1 MFCSPNRRQHM
12 RPRPKMLS
20 LFDATTK
27 EDDDDDVPLIQAL
40 RSGSFSPAASVS
52 SSASIRSNDEK
63 KKKNFIEKK
72 KKNFIHPHYNLS
84 MDDVNDL
91 MMAPECVEEYN
102 ALQQKTPSST
112 RSYLLQDDECYVSME
127 YSNLKQLSSIQR
139 EIKKDSILRKTL
151 IDEELNQLIQIC
163 QDFDYLAGHEFEP
176 EAVEALG
183 IAANQLAYKKKYY
196 DVARSDYVY
205 VPSVAYT
212 IMNGSLLELAS
223 AHYFGKSEEEF
234 LIAYAGAMGSAILTQ
249 KHQYQKYMSQ
259 EREEH
264 PLAEEFDIQSQG
276 DDSQEDAPMVL
287 DPDHVMRLVWGVSP
301 KASSMMGGNHCFT
314 FDDKEEEIQITTQRR
329 GWKMV
334 MQSLLMVVVLGA
346 ASFLLLATEHQQSWM
361 NDVAEVTAASSKA
374 VAAEMPRMVQESW
387 NPVQTWMSESQQ
399 HVSRVGAFWQEQL
412 AALQEHMK
420 EETVPYQVPSSPQNP
435 EVQEKPTTKVVRSP
449 LFGDRSEQ
457 KAFVS
462 AEECQTA
469 INANQEV
476 ATKKLLAN
484 MEGPGVK
491 AIVSTKEFQ
500 SDINANLDVA
510 TMRLLTNMKGP
521 GVRLPAALAPET
533 QSNVVVK
540 KTKTRRINNPIVLNL
555 LY

>member
-1 MFCSPNRRQHM
+1 
-12 RPRPKMLS
+12 
-20 LFDATTK
+20 
-27 EDDDDDVPLIQAL
+27 
-40 RSGSFSPAASVS
+40 
-52 SSASIRSNDEK
+52 
-63 KKKNFIEKK
+63 
-72 KKNFIHPHYNLS
+72 
-84 MDDVNDL
+84 
-91 MMAPECVEEYN
+91 
-102 ALQQKTPSST
+102 
-112 RSYLLQDDECYVSME
+112 
-127 YSNLKQLSSIQR
+127 
-139 EIKKDSILRKTL
+139 
-151 IDEELNQLIQIC
+151 
-163 QDFDYLAGHEFEP
+163 
-176 EAVEALG
+176 
-183 IAANQLAYKKKYY
+183 
-196 DVARSDYVY
+196 
-205 VPSVAYT
+205 
-212 IMNGSLLELAS
+212 
-223 AHYFGKSEEEF
+223 
-234 LIAYAGAMGSAILTQ
+234 
-249 KHQYQKYMSQ
+249 
-259 EREEH
+259 
-264 PLAEEFDIQSQG
+264 
-276 DDSQEDAPMVL
+276 
-287 DPDHVMRLVWGVSP
+287 
-301 KASSMMGGNHCFT
+301 
-314 FDDKEEEIQITTQRR
+314 
-329 GWKMV
+329 MV

>member
-1 MFCSPNRRQHM
+1 M
-12 RPRPKMLS
+12 RPRPKKLS

-27 EDDDDDVPLIQAL
+27 EDDDVPLIQAL
-40 RSGSFSPAASVS
+40 GSVSFSPAASIS
-52 SSASIRSNDEK
+52 SSIRSIDE
-63 KKKNFIEKK
+63 

-139 EIKKDSILRKTL
+139 EIKIDSKLRKTL

-163 QDFDYLAGHEFEP
+163 QDLDHLAGHEFEP

-196 DVARSDYVY
+196 DVARSDHVY

-212 IMNGSLLELAS
+212 VMNGSLLELAS
-223 AHYFGKSEEEF
+223 GHYFGKSEEF

-264 PLAEEFDIQSQG
+264 SLAEEFDIQSQG

-314 FDDKEEEIQITTQRR
+314 FDDKEEEIQISTQRR

-334 MQSLLMVVVLGA
+334 MLSLLTVVGLGA
-346 ASFLLLATEHQQSWM
+346 ASFLILATEHQQSWM
-361 NDVAEVTAASSKA
+361 NAVAAVTVASSTAA
-374 VAAEMPRMVQESW
+374 AAEMPRMVQASW
-387 NPVQTWMSESQQ
+387 NPAQTWMSESHQ

-412 AALQEHMK
+412 AALQEHIK
-420 EETVPYQVPSSPQNP
+420 DETIPYQVSSLPQNP
-435 EVQEKPTTKVVRSP
+435 DRQEEPTTKVVRST

-457 KAFVS
+457 KAFLS
-462 AEECQTA
+462 AEEFQTA
-469 INANQEV
+469 INANQEL
-476 ATKKLLAN
+476 ATMRLLAN
-484 MEGPGVK
+484 MEGPGMK
-491 AIVSTKEFQ
+491 AIMSTKKFQ
-500 SDINANLDVA
+500 FDINANLDVA
-510 TMRLLTNMKGP
+510 TMRLLTNMNGL
-521 GVRLPAALAPET
+521 GVRLPVALAPET

-540 KTKTRRINNPIVLNL
+540 KTKTRSIKNPIVLNL